1 MFYDSRTAAW
11 KIPLALHL
19 AAVSRPIKIQK
30 QLFHSCKQDPQ
41 PPLSFYMALNNCKL
55 KIKLTAD

>member
-1 MFYDSRTAAW
+1 MIRLQRLEDSACAASRCGFSSY
-11 KIPLALHL
+11 KNSE
-19 AAVSRPIKIQK
+19 AAV
-30 QLFHSCKQDPQ
+30 HSCKQDPQ